1 MVFSMPDKYLVII
14 TVGPDRS
21 GLIAEITSVIAD
33 FDFNIED
40 MDQVVMH
47 GVFILSLLIN
57 ISHAVESL
65 EKLRKKLEYRCHE
78 LGLEVAFYY
87 TGGK

>member
-1 MVFSMPDKYLVII
+1 MPDKYLVII

-33 FDFNIED
+33 FDFSIED

-47 GVFILSLLIN
+47 GVFILSLLVN

-65 EKLRKKLEYRCHE
+65 EKLRKKLKYLCHE

-87 TGGK
+87 TSGK